1 MGGGV
6 TTGSLLNQRVYSK
19 KSGSSSNTKRGGG
32 VQMNALIQTRVTLAN
47 RSGNGKKA
55 GLYTS
60 LSNQIN
66 GRKEVIYVGGQSC
79 CGQAKMSTADKIA
92 MYMSIAQAGVQLGQ
106 GIADIVGAF
115 KADKSDGT
123 TPRQTVTPDSTP
135 KVDNGLAST
144 LDSLGF
150 ADIEFTDVNY
160 KEAANDF
167 MSQMKK
173 ADNSQDLYQ
182 ALQGAK
188 AYKAQV
194 DSRMSRINI
203 GSLNT
208 QLETLKG
215 EAEGSIDM
223 AEKKVSN
230 ADKGVRDAE
239 SNVKQGQRQ
248 VDSARDSYDAARQ
261 SVKTDN
267 KAYNDASKAVDEKT
281 GEYDKAGK
289 ALDTARKNYSTAQ
302 AATKECTQAWETAK
316 LNTSQALA
324 NLNALKAQQGL
335 GTDGVA
341 LQAQIADAQAQYD
354 AAVQAEKSAE
364 EAKNQAEAN
373 EAKAKDALGDDSKG
387 AVQAFN
393 NAKSQLATARDEL
406 KAAAEQLKNSKEI
419 TQEQYDLLTN
429 RQESVG
435 KAETNLE
442 TQNENL
448 TKAKEQQATEQA
460 KLDQL
465 ETQKDQIETQIH
477 DYKEMQEASEKL
489 SDLSKYETKLQD
501 MMKKEGIERDELTKK
516 LNERDAE
523 SNDTEGVSA
532 KGRKKAEKKEDKL
545 TDKLVELNAGDATDD
560 IARDKDIQISGALDK
575 MAELS
580 TGIGLMGGSNK
591 RTINGHTVEYKN
603 NQYFVDGGTQ
613 GMDKAS
619 AEMLVK
625 MQAFTKPKIPF
636 A

>member
-1 MGGGV
+1 
-6 TTGSLLNQRVYSK
+6 
-19 KSGSSSNTKRGGG
+19 
-32 VQMNALIQTRVTLAN
+32 MNALLQTRVTLAN

-92 MYMSIAQAGVQLGQ
+92 AFMSLAKAGVELGQ

-115 KADKSDGT
+115 KADKSGGT
-123 TPRQTVTPDSTP
+123 TPKQTVTPNSTP
-135 KVDNGLAST
+135 TVDNGLAST
-144 LDSLGF
+144 LETLGF
-150 ADIEFTDVNY
+150 TDIEFTDVNY

-194 DSRMSRINI
+194 DSRMSTFPKD
-203 GSLNT
+203 LNG
-208 QLETLKG
+208 QLEKLEG
-215 EAEGSIDM
+215 DAEGSIK
-223 AEKKVSN
+223 E
-230 ADKGVRDAE
+230 ADDKFDKANEAVGTAE

-281 GEYDKAGK
+281 SEYDKAGK

-302 AATKECTQAWETAK
+302 TATKECTQAWETAK

-448 TKAKEQQATEQA
+448 TKAKEQQATAQA
-460 KLDQL
+460 KLDEL
-465 ETQKDQIETQIH
+465 ETKKDQIETQIH

-625 MQAFTKPKIPF
+625 MQAFTKPKMPF

>member
-1 MGGGV
+1 
-6 TTGSLLNQRVYSK
+6 
-19 KSGSSSNTKRGGG
+19 
-32 VQMNALIQTRVTLAN
+32 MNALLQTRVTLAN
-47 RSGNGKKA
+47 RSGNGKRA

-92 MYMSIAQAGVQLGQ
+92 AFMSLAKAGVELGQ

-123 TPRQTVTPDSTP
+123 TLRQTVTPDSTP

-194 DSRMSRINI
+194 DSRISTFPKD
-203 GSLNT
+203 LNG
-208 QLETLKG
+208 QLEKLEG
-215 EAEGSIDM
+215 DAEGSIK
-223 AEKKVSN
+223 E
-230 ADKGVRDAE
+230 ADDKFDKANEAVGTAE

-281 GEYDKAGK
+281 SEYDKAGK

-302 AATKECTQAWETAK
+302 TATKECTQAWETAK

-419 TQEQYDLLTN
+419 TQDQYDLLTN
-429 RQESVG
+429 RQESVS

-442 TQNENL
+442 TQNEAL
-448 TKAKEQQATEQA
+448 TQAKEQQAGAQA
-460 KLDQL
+460 KLDEL
-465 ETQKDQIETQIH
+465 NDERDRIKTQIS
-477 DYKEMQEASEKL
+477 DYNEMKEASEKL
-489 SDLSKYETKLQD
+489 SDLSQYETKLQD
-501 MMKKEGIERDELTKK
+501 MMKKEGIERDELTRK

-523 SNDTEGVSA
+523 SNNTEGVSA
-532 KGRKKAEKKEDKL
+532 KGRRKAEKKEDKL
-545 TDKLVELNAGDATDD
+545 TDKLTELNAGDATDD
-560 IARDKDIQISGALDK
+560 IARDKKTQISNALDK
-575 MAELS
+575 MADIS
-580 TGIGLMGGSNK
+580 SGIGLMGGTNK

-619 AEMLVK
+619 AEMLVN
-625 MQAFTKPKIPF
+625 MQAFTKPKMPF

>member
-1 MGGGV
+1 
-6 TTGSLLNQRVYSK
+6 
-19 KSGSSSNTKRGGG
+19 
-32 VQMNALIQTRVTLAN
+32 MNALLQTRVTLAN

-123 TPRQTVTPDSTP
+123 TLRQTVTPDSTP

-150 ADIEFTDVNY
+150 TDIEFTDVNY

-194 DSRMSRINI
+194 DSRISTFPKD
-203 GSLNT
+203 LND
-208 QLETLKG
+208 QLEKLEG
-215 EAEGSIDM
+215 DAEGSIK
-223 AEKKVSN
+223 E
-230 ADKGVRDAE
+230 ADDKFDKANEAVGTAE

-281 GEYDKAGK
+281 SEYDKAGK

-302 AATKECTQAWETAK
+302 TATKECTQAWETAK

-324 NLNALKAQQGL
+324 NLNALKAQQGW
-335 GTDGVA
+335 GTDGAA
-341 LQAQIADAQAQYD
+341 LTAQIADAQAQYD

-364 EAKNQAEAN
+364 QAKNEAEAN

-429 RQESVG
+429 RQESVS

-442 TQNENL
+442 TQNEAL
-448 TKAKEQQATEQA
+448 TQAKEQQAGAQA
-460 KLDQL
+460 KLDEL
-465 ETQKDQIETQIH
+465 NDERDRIKTQIS
-477 DYKEMQEASEKL
+477 DYNEMTEASEKL
-489 SDLSKYETKLQD
+489 SDLSQYETKLEN
-501 MMKKEGIERDELTKK
+501 MMKKEGIERDELTRK

-523 SNDTEGVSA
+523 SNNTEGVSA
-532 KGRKKAEKKEDKL
+532 KGRRKAEKKEDKL
-545 TDKLVELNAGDATDD
+545 TDKLTELNAGDATDD
-560 IARDKDIQISGALDK
+560 IARDKKTQISNALDK
-575 MAELS
+575 MADIS
-580 TGIGLMGGSNK
+580 SGIGLMGGTNK

-619 AEMLVK
+619 AEMLVN
-625 MQAFTKPKIPF
+625 MQAFTKPKMPF
-636 A
+636 V

>member
-1 MGGGV
+1 
-6 TTGSLLNQRVYSK
+6 
-19 KSGSSSNTKRGGG
+19 
-32 VQMNALIQTRVTLAN
+32 MNALLQTRVTLAN

-302 AATKECTQAWETAK
+302 AATQECTQAWETAK

-324 NLNALKAQQGL
+324 NLNALKSQQGW
-335 GTDGVA
+335 GTDGAA
-341 LQAQIADAQAQYD
+341 LTAQIADAQAQYD

-364 EAKNQAEAN
+364 QAKNEAEAN
-373 EAKAKDALGDDSKG
+373 EQKAKDALGDSSKG

-419 TQEQYDLLTN
+419 TQDQYELLTN
-429 RQESVG
+429 RQESAK

-448 TKAKEQQATEQA
+448 AKAKADKADAQA
-460 KLDQL
+460 KLDEL
-465 ETQKDQIETQIH
+465 KDKRDQIKTQIS
-477 DYKEMQEASEKL
+477 DYNEMKEASEKL

-501 MMKKEGIERDELTKK
+501 MMKKEGIERDELTRK

-532 KGRKKAEKKEDKL
+532 KGRRKAEKKEDKL
-545 TDKLVELNAGDATDD
+545 TDKLTELNAGDATDD
-560 IARDKDIQISGALDK
+560 IARDKKTQISNALDK
-575 MAELS
+575 MADIS
-580 TGIGLMGGSNK
+580 SGIGLMGGTNK

-619 AEMLVK
+619 AEMLVN
-625 MQAFTKPKIPF
+625 MQAFTKPKMPF

>member
-32 VQMNALIQTRVTLAN
+32 VQMNALLQTRVTLAN

-194 DSRMSRINI
+194 DSRISTFPKD
-203 GSLNT
+203 LNA
-208 QLETLKG
+208 QLEKLEG
-215 EAEGSIDM
+215 DAEGSIK
-223 AEKKVSN
+223 E
-230 ADKGVRDAE
+230 ADDKFDKANEAVGTAE

-281 GEYDKAGK
+281 SEYDKAGK

-302 AATKECTQAWETAK
+302 TATKECTQAWETAK

-324 NLNALKAQQGL
+324 NLNALKSQQGW
-335 GTDGVA
+335 GTDGAA
-341 LQAQIADAQAQYD
+341 LTAQIADAQAQYD

-364 EAKNQAEAN
+364 QAKNEAEAN
-373 EAKAKDALGDDSKG
+373 EAKAKDALGDSSKG

-393 NAKSQLATARDEL
+393 NAKSQLATARDGL

-419 TQEQYDLLTN
+419 TQDQYDLLTN
-429 RQESVG
+429 RQESVS

-442 TQNENL
+442 TQNESL
-448 TKAKEQQATEQA
+448 TKAKEQQAGAQA
-460 KLDQL
+460 KLDEL
-465 ETQKDQIETQIH
+465 KDERDRIETQIS
-477 DYKEMQEASEKL
+477 DYNEMKEASEKL

-501 MMKKEGIERDELTKK
+501 MMKKEGIERDELTRK

-523 SNDTEGVSA
+523 SNNTEGVSA
-532 KGRKKAEKKEDKL
+532 KGRRKAEKKEDKL
-545 TDKLVELNAGDATDD
+545 TDKLTELNAGDATDD
-560 IARDKDIQISGALDK
+560 IARDKKTQISNALDK
-575 MAELS
+575 MADIS
-580 TGIGLMGGSNK
+580 SGIGLMGGTNK

-613 GMDKAS
+613 GMDKAG
-619 AEMLVK
+619 AELLVT
-625 MQAFTKPKIPF
+625 MQAFTKPKMPF
-636 A
+636 T

>member
-1 MGGGV
+1 
-6 TTGSLLNQRVYSK
+6 
-19 KSGSSSNTKRGGG
+19 
-32 VQMNALIQTRVTLAN
+32 MNALIQTRVTLAN

-92 MYMSIAQAGVQLGQ
+92 AFMSLAKAGVELGQ

-150 ADIEFTDVNY
+150 TDIEFTDVNY

-194 DSRMSRINI
+194 DSRISTFPKD
-203 GSLNT
+203 LND
-208 QLETLKG
+208 QLEKLEG
-215 EAEGSIDM
+215 DAEGSIKE
-223 AEKKVSN
+223 A
-230 ADKGVRDAE
+230 ADKFDKANEAVGTAE

-281 GEYDKAGK
+281 SEYDKAGK

-302 AATKECTQAWETAK
+302 TATKECTQAWETAK

-324 NLNALKAQQGL
+324 NLNALKVQQGL

-419 TQEQYDLLTN
+419 TQDQYDLLTN
-429 RQESVG
+429 RQESVS

-442 TQNENL
+442 TQNEAL
-448 TKAKEQQATEQA
+448 TQAKEQQAGAQA
-460 KLDQL
+460 KLDEL
-465 ETQKDQIETQIH
+465 NDERDRIKTQIS
-477 DYKEMQEASEKL
+477 DYNEMEEASEKL
-489 SDLSKYETKLQD
+489 SDLSQYETKLQD

-532 KGRKKAEKKEDKL
+532 KGRRKAEKKEDKL
-545 TDKLVELNAGDATDD
+545 TDKLTELNAGDATDD
-560 IARDKDIQISGALDK
+560 IARDKDIQFANQISGALDK

-625 MQAFTKPKIPF
+625 MQAFTKPKMPF

>member
-1 MGGGV
+1 
-6 TTGSLLNQRVYSK
+6 
-19 KSGSSSNTKRGGG
+19 
-32 VQMNALIQTRVTLAN
+32 MNALLQTRVTLAN

-79 CGQAKMSTADKIA
+79 CGQAKASTADKIA
-92 MYMSIAQAGVQLGQ
+92 MGLTFAKTGLELSQ
-106 GIADIVGAF
+106 GIAEIIKSF
-115 KADKSDGT
+115 KADKTDGT
-123 TPRQTVTPDSTP
+123 PTRQPVTPDTTS
-135 KVDNGLAST
+135 KVDNSLDST

-150 ADIEFTDVNY
+150 TDVEFTDINY

-194 DSRMSRINI
+194 DSRMSSINI
-203 GSLNT
+203 NDLNT
-208 QLETLKG
+208 QLQTLEG
-215 EAEGSIDM
+215 EADGSIKLAD
-223 AEKKVSN
+223 ENFDK
-230 ADKGVRDAE
+230 ADKAVGTAE

-248 VDSARDSYDAARQ
+248 VDSARESYDSARQ
-261 SVKTDN
+261 SIKTDN

-281 GEYDKAGK
+281 SEYDKAGK

-302 AATKECTQAWETAK
+302 AATQECTQAWETAK

-324 NLNALKAQQGL
+324 NLNALKSQQGR
-335 GTDGVA
+335 GTDGAA
-341 LQAQIADAQAQYD
+341 LTAQIADAQAQYD

-364 EAKNQAEAN
+364 QAKNEAEAN
-373 EAKAKDALGDDSKG
+373 EQKAKDALGDSSKG

-419 TQEQYDLLTN
+419 TQDQYELLTN
-429 RQESVG
+429 RQESAK

-448 TKAKEQQATEQA
+448 AKAKADKADAQA
-460 KLDQL
+460 KLDEL
-465 ETQKDQIETQIH
+465 KDKRDQIKTQIS
-477 DYKEMQEASEKL
+477 DYNEMKEASEKL

-501 MMKKEGIERDELTKK
+501 MMKKEGIERDELTRK

-523 SNDTEGVSA
+523 SNNTEGVSA
-532 KGRKKAEKKEDKL
+532 KGRRKAEKKEDKL
-545 TDKLVELNAGDATDD
+545 TDKLTELNAGDATDD
-560 IARDKDIQISGALDK
+560 IARDKKTQISNALDK
-575 MAELS
+575 MADIS
-580 TGIGLMGGSNK
+580 SGIGLMGGTNK

-613 GMDKAS
+613 GMDKAG
-619 AEMLVK
+619 AELLVT
-625 MQAFTKPKIPF
+625 MQAFTKPKMPF
-636 A
+636 T

>member
-1 MGGGV
+1 
-6 TTGSLLNQRVYSK
+6 
-19 KSGSSSNTKRGGG
+19 
-32 VQMNALIQTRVTLAN
+32 MNALLQTRVTLAN

-92 MYMSIAQAGVQLGQ
+92 TALALTKAGVELGQ
-106 GIADIVGAF
+106 GIADLVGAF
-115 KADKSDGT
+115 KSDKTDGT
-123 TPRQTVTPDSTP
+123 PTRQPVTPDTTS

-194 DSRMSRINI
+194 DSRMSSINI
-203 GSLNT
+203 NDLNT
-208 QLETLKG
+208 QLQTLEG
-215 EAEGSIDM
+215 EADGSIKLAD
-223 AEKKVSN
+223 ENFDK
-230 ADKGVRDAE
+230 ADKAVGTAE

-248 VDSARDSYDAARQ
+248 VDSARESYDSARQ
-261 SVKTDN
+261 SIKTDN

-281 GEYDKAGK
+281 SEYDKAGK

-302 AATKECTQAWETAK
+302 AATQECTQAWETAK

-324 NLNALKAQQGL
+324 NLNALKSQQGW
-335 GTDGVA
+335 GTDGAA
-341 LQAQIADAQAQYD
+341 LTAQIADAQAQYD

-364 EAKNQAEAN
+364 QAKNEAEAN
-373 EAKAKDALGDDSKG
+373 EQKAKDALGDSSKG

-419 TQEQYDLLTN
+419 TQDQYELLTN
-429 RQESVG
+429 RQESAK

-448 TKAKEQQATEQA
+448 AKAKADKADAQA
-460 KLDQL
+460 KLDEL
-465 ETQKDQIETQIH
+465 KDKRDQIKTQIS
-477 DYKEMQEASEKL
+477 DYNEMKEASEKL
-489 SDLSKYETKLQD
+489 RDLSKYETKLQD
-501 MMKKEGIERDELTKK
+501 MMKKEGIERDELTRK

-523 SNDTEGVSA
+523 SNNTEGVSA
-532 KGRKKAEKKEDKL
+532 KGRRKAEKKEDKL
-545 TDKLVELNAGDATDD
+545 TDKLTELNAGDATDD
-560 IARDKDIQISGALDK
+560 IARDKKTQISNALDK
-575 MAELS
+575 MADIS
-580 TGIGLMGGSNK
+580 SGIGLMGGTNK

-613 GMDKAS
+613 GMDKAG
-619 AEMLVK
+619 AELLVT
-625 MQAFTKPKIPF
+625 MQAFTKPKMPF
-636 A
+636 T